1 MIFMK
6 RTRILAKLI
15 SAVLIALLLMS
26 TATVYAAEGGAGDAA
41 AGSENG
47 GATSSATENYDSA
60 PAGSA
65 AESDYEFFGEV
76 PYEEALAESTPMLA
90 RGLLGNVPEALG
102 PLFDSGM
109 PKTGEAKVVGICVD
123 FADMRF
129 DAGDDEAALEEI
141 INAEIDEENP
151 YYPFESLHAYYKS
164 GATSPR

>member
-6 RTRILAKLI
+6 RMRILAKLI

-47 GATSSATENYDSA
+47 GA
-60 PAGSA
+60 PAGST

-90 RGLLGNVPEALG
+90 RGLLGNAPEALG

-109 PKTGEAKVVGICVD
+109 PKTGEAKVVGIC
-123 FADMRF
+123 ADSSR
-129 DAGDDEAALEEI
+129 
-141 INAEIDEENP
+141 
-151 YYPFESLHAYYKS
+151 KS
-164 GATSPR
+164 T